1 MVRLK
6 NKYARMRKIKLPG
19 TMTMIEQGIPTEV
32 KTINYQPPVPPLT
45 LQSGI
50 TLKQK
55 AGRKRTILNSADI
68 QSIIALHIDKLPV
81 SHIAKQFK
89 TSPSTINKVI
99 LSNADKIEVY
109 RNQLNIELD
118 KAFKSDVLTKRNEIL
133 KGITAE
139 NIESANL
146 GMKTGSIVD
155 LTKVDA
161 LINNKSTE
169 NIAINVNTASKEDLL
184 SFIKGSSEATD
195 NNIIQ
200 DESVE
205 ISK

>member
-19 TMTMIEQGIPTEV
+19 TITMIEQGIPTET

-45 LQSGI
+45 LPTGI
-50 TLKQK
+50 TLKSRVRAK
-55 AGRKRTILNSADI
+55 KTILTTSDI

-81 SHIAKQFK
+81 SRIAKQFK
-89 TSPSTINKVI
+89 CSNGLINKVI
-99 LSNADKIEVY
+99 LSNADKIEIY